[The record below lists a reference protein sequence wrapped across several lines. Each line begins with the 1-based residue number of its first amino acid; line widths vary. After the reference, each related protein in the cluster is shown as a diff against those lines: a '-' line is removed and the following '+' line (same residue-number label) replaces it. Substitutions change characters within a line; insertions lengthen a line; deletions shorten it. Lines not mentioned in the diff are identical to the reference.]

1 MSMLQYW
8 SPGDQALEFFAIVAL
23 GVGLLSTA
31 AWIVARCLA
40 RNPAARHLVLLSALF
55 GCLGVPALAAAFSL
69 LGFTILSIPLLPPR
83 PSWPGLSPAV
93 SERLP
98 LAARPRLAADALA
111 KLITGPLMPA
121 GLPRSAKGSGRQA
134 SPGEGGTIPARMPLR
149 LTQPEPQPDHAS
161 ALAGWPPAY
170 REGALI
176 LLVGWGCGS
185 ILLLLWFAMSCLR
198 VGWLRR
204 SSSPLRDPSL
214 HCLLAEAAHAL
225 GIRQLPRAF
234 VSHHATA
241 PMAVGVRKP
250 VIILPDRL
258 IGAVTHDELRD
269 VLLHE
274 AAHVRR
280 RDPLVVFVQE
290 LARVLFWPIVPVHGL
305 LGELARA
312 REELCDNHGHAVD
325 HRR

>member
-1 MSMLQYW
+1 
-8 SPGDQALEFFAIVAL
+8 
-23 GVGLLSTA
+23 
-31 AWIVARCLA
+31 
-40 RNPAARHLVLLSALF
+40 
-55 GCLGVPALAAAFSL
+55 
-69 LGFTILSIPLLPPR
+69 
-83 PSWPGLSPAV
+83 
-93 SERLP
+93 
-98 LAARPRLAADALA
+98 
-111 KLITGPLMPA
+111 
-121 GLPRSAKGSGRQA
+121 
-134 SPGEGGTIPARMPLR
+134 
-149 LTQPEPQPDHAS
+149 
-161 ALAGWPPAY
+161 
-170 REGALI
+170 
-176 LLVGWGCGS
+176 
-185 ILLLLWFAMSCLR
+185 MSCLR

-204 SSSPLRDPSL
+204 SSRPLRDPSL

-241 PMAVGVRKP
+241 PMAVGFRKP

-280 RDPLVVFVQE
+280 RDPQVVFVQE

-312 REELCDNHGHAVD
+312 REELCDNHVLQGRDALSYGETLLHLAELSLQARPLA
-325 HRR
+325 RRSASCTGRESWSGGSPGSWIRGGAR